1 MKSIKP
7 GRGPS
12 GLAFIG
18 SLGAA
23 VFGVFW
29 TVMALSM
36 THGAPGIIGI
46 IFPMFGV
53 VFVTMAVIQGVY
65 HYRNASGRN
74 RYSMMDITDGTEE
87 GDPSEDWV
95 RETPD
100 ASAARRSVSDSAK
113 GSFCPYCG
121 TPTETDHRFCRNCG
135 RAVR

>member
-36 THGAPGIIGI
+36 TDGAPGIIGI
-46 IFPMFGV
+46 IFPMFGI
-53 VFVTMAVIQGVY
+53 VFVAMAVIQGVY

-87 GDPSEDWV
+87 GDPSQDWV
-95 RETPD
+95 RETGESGPNIQGG
-100 ASAARRSVSDSAK
+100 ASAS
-113 GSFCPYCG
+113 GSYCPYCG
-121 TPTETDHRFCRNCG
+121 TPTETDHRFCKRCG
-135 RAVR
+135 KGLR